1 MKKILYLSVLT
12 LVFVS
17 CERTTTPGKMT
28 YEQQKDFQSDQ
39 IRYFKDHKTQKCFA
53 ERGVNESYSFTCI
66 PCDSLVL
73 NAIKNQ

>member
-1 MKKILYLSVLT
+1 MKKILYLSFLT

-17 CERTTTPGKMT
+17 CDQKPTPGKMSFDNQ
-28 YEQQKDFQSDQ
+28 YERPVNE
-39 IRYFKDHKTQKCFA
+39 IRYFKDAKTQKCFA
-53 ERGVNESYSFTCI
+53 ERGLDHSYTFTCI